1 MTVNMAINERIT
13 AIRTALK
20 ALGAGRKGDKVSVE
34 NNRDV
39 RSKVFVNNKYFGM
52 FDFSRCTF
60 VD

>member
-1 MTVNMAINERIT
+1 MAINEKIT

-20 ALGAGRKGDKVSVE
+20 ALGVGRKGDKVSVE
-34 NNRDV
+34 NNHDALGR
-39 RSKVFVNNKYFGM
+39 VFINGECIGI